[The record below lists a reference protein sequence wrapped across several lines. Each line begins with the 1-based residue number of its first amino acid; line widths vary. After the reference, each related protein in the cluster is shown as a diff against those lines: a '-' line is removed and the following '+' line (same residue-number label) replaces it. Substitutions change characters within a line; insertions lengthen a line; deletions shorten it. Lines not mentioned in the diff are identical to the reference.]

1 MVTQINQDT
10 VNKALWSACDVF
22 RGTVSADTY
31 KDYIFDDVILKSTS
45 LMYGKITTIIIKMN
59 MAMNLSSSKN

>member
-31 KDYIFDDVILKSTS
+31 KDYILTIPHFDEILKNS
-45 LMYGKITTIIIKMN
+45 IP
-59 MAMNLSSSKN
+59 SS